1 MNEEGL
7 GKKIIG
13 ALLCVLA
20 GVLLAV
26 GISLK
31 RKEIHRSRYDNST
44 DRDRERSSDRVRRS
58 GERVE
63 DSRERLERIRCIIAA
78 ARDRSSAS

>member
-7 GKKIIG
+7 VKKIIG
-13 ALLCVLA
+13 ALLCILA

-31 RKEIHRSRYDNST
+31 NKETLRSRYDSST
-44 DRDRERSSDRVRRS
+44 DRERERSSDRVRRS
-58 GERVE
+58 GERLE

-78 ARDRSSAS
+78 ARERSRAS